1 MAIYFIFNSLL
12 TKEGKSSMN
21 TMQLEC
27 FLAVAEHLNF
37 SKAAQ
42 SVALTQP
49 AVSHQIRALEEELG
63 TALFTRTRKSVA
75 LTRAGLQFLGDASS
89 ILRIASTARARLSE
103 PEAQS
108 ILFFG
113 LGCHN
118 YHEMELLPPM
128 LRRLRADY
136 PNLRPNLR
144 IGPAHALERLMESES
159 IHALLGFYNEQHP
172 ASFSGIYAEIC
183 RCPVVCVCE
192 EGSAL
197 AAHESLEEKDLTG
210 NLVIC
215 GPYRSGDVFFQL
227 HSRAAAGRAAGEIY
241 VSDSYEGCMALIQS
255 GLGFSLFPYL
265 PSMERA
271 GLRCVPVR
279 GFPLIPFGAYCR
291 TSSSPVLRRF
301 LAIARETLGGVAA
314 RGAQGQA

>member
-1 MAIYFIFNSLL
+1 
-12 TKEGKSSMN
+12 MN

-118 YHEMELLPPM
+118 YHEMELLPPRWQQIS
-128 LRRLRADY
+128 LQSV
-136 PNLRPNLR
+136 RP
-144 IGPAHALERLMESES
+144 S
-159 IHALLGFYNEQHP
+159 
-172 ASFSGIYAEIC
+172 SF
-183 RCPVVCVCE
+183 
-192 EGSAL
+192 
-197 AAHESLEEKDLTG
+197 AAQVDRYSRDAPWK
-210 NLVIC
+210 
-215 GPYRSGDVFFQL
+215 PYRRIPSF
-227 HSRAAAGRAAGEIY
+227 RASSAG
-241 VSDSYEGCMALIQS
+241 
-255 GLGFSLFPYL
+255 
-265 PSMERA
+265 ME
-271 GLRCVPVR
+271 
-279 GFPLIPFGAYCR
+279 
-291 TSSSPVLRRF
+291 
-301 LAIARETLGGVAA
+301 
-314 RGAQGQA
+314 